1 MAARGSLSKDN
12 ITKAL
17 LQIFAG
23 AFVDADG
30 KTIRIPTTCEG
41 ETIEIKVALTA
52 AKDIVGGN
60 AGVEASS
67 KQPSPQNIEMTEEE
81 IQQVRSLIEEL
92 GL

>member
-1 MAARGSLSKDN
+1 MAKGSLSKEN

-17 LQIFAG
+17 LQIFPG
-23 AFVDADG
+23 AFVDADN
-30 KTIRIPTTCEG
+30 KTVRIPTTCEG
-41 ETIEIKVALTA
+41 ELIEIKVALTA

-60 AGVEASS
+60 AGVEAAS
-67 KQPSPQNIEMTEEE
+67 KQPIPQNTELTEEE